1 MKRDDLGIGVHAR
14 AVPAFVVLEKGLGF
28 LEAPRWHADRLW
40 YSDMYAGE
48 VRSVDLAG
56 RSQVEARLEGP
67 CSGLGWLPDGSLLVV
82 SMLDRKLMRVAAG
95 RSAVHADLSALAPH
109 HCNDLVVDA
118 RGRAYVGNFGSDIS
132 GGGAP
137 TPTCLILVEPDG
149 RARVVAEDL
158 VFPNGMV
165 ISSDGRTLI
174 VAETF
179 ASRLTAWDVASDGS
193 LSKRRIWAELGGAM
207 PDGICLDA
215 ENAVWIA
222 SPFSREL
229 LRVGEGGVILERVP
243 TEQLPVACA
252 LGGHEGRTLFVLS
265 TLYFEPEKTVER
277 TGRIEIAQAT
287 VPASA

>member
-1 MKRDDLGIGVHAR
+1 MKLE
-14 AVPAFVVLEKGLGF
+14 VLLSGLRF
-28 LEAPRWHADRLW
+28 PEAPRWRGDRLW
-40 YSDMYAGE
+40 FSDMYACE

-56 RSQVEARLEGP
+56 QSKVEVHHAEP
-67 CSGLGWLPDGSLLVV
+67 TSGLGWLPDGTLLVV
-82 SMLDRKLMRVAAG
+82 SMADRKLMRVDAG
-95 RSAVHADLSALAPH
+95 RASVHADLSKLAPH

-165 ISSDGRTLI
+165 ITADGRTLI

-179 ASRLTAWDVASDGS
+179 ASRLTAFEIAADGS
-193 LSKRRIWAELGGAM
+193 LSNRRIWAELGGAM

-215 ENAVWIA
+215 ENAVWLA

-229 LRVGEGGVILERVP
+229 LRVREGGEVVQRVA

-252 LGGHEGRTLFVLS
+252 LGGKDGRTLLVLT
-265 TLYFEPEKTVER
+265 TLHFEPEKTIER
-277 TGRIEIAQAT
+277 TGRIEIAQVT